1 MAVVERFLTV
11 EQIAAELH
19 LHIETVRRYLRSGEL
34 KGFQISRQAG
44 WLVAR
49 DDLEQFIAERRAA

>member
-11 EQIAAELH
+11 EQVAIELH